1 MQTRVHT
8 ITLIKD
14 GEQVSFNK
22 EPAAIFSLLK
32 NGRYTV
38 TVAPEKSP
46 RSTDQ
51 NALMWLWFTC
61 ISNETGTPIQVVH
74 DYYCSK
80 FLRRIV
86 NWNGTDRTVVE
97 GTSKLSKERMS
108 VFMNNVQADALSEFG
123 IRLPLPEDKYYEE
136 FCATY
141 K

>member
-1 MQTRVHT
+1 MAKVHT
-8 ITLIKD
+8 TTLIKD
-14 GEQVSFNK
+14 GEQVSFTK

-38 TVAPEKSP
+38 TVVPEKKP
-46 RSTDQ
+46 RSLDQ

-61 ISNETGTPIQVVH
+61 ISDETGTPIQVVH

-80 FLRRIV
+80 FLRRLIT
-86 NWNGTDRTVVE
+86 WNRTTRTIVE

-136 FCATY
+136 FCQTY